1 MKPLA
6 LFDGTLAYL
15 LFQIGSKAKGTTKTV
30 TYTAA
35 IYLAIGAYYNATGRI
50 QIKDA

>member
-6 LFDGTLAYL
+6 IFDATLAYFL
-15 LFQIGSKAKGTTKTV
+15 LQIGSKSTGTTKKV
-30 TYTAA
+30 AYTAG

-50 QIKDA
+50 QIK